1 MILFSCFLI
10 QHTNVITETFFV
22 LQKMYLHLKQE
33 ASNTFW
39 KCEMVEDY
47 HCAASHLHFLKMRS
61 HATARCGLGHSLTET
76 INTLP
81 VKHLGMT
88 AYMAPK
94 PVCKAGFSI
103 NGAFT
108 DVMVC
113 HVHYILSHNGV
124 KVRQRPPLQRI
135 QWNFSS
141 FSDWACN
148 SLSLWVIALHW
159 KATAQ
164 LAWW

>member
-88 AYMAPK
+88 AYVAPK

-103 NGAFT
+103 VLCLYYMKAWLLCPPPTPRVILMLTCHLEQLRHCLWRN
-108 DVMVC
+108 VC
-113 HVHYILSHNGV
+113 
-124 KVRQRPPLQRI
+124 
-135 QWNFSS
+135 F
-141 FSDWACN
+141 N
-148 SLSLWVIALHW
+148 SVWIRLEF
-159 KATAQ
+159 KF
-164 LAWW
+164 